1 MKTEILPSKGDESD
15 EEGNDERDDVNA
27 IIKLIEKKD
36 QKDLEDA
43 IRKLPFDDPLSALD
57 YINADKINSGDCFLL
72 DDEIVET
79 VRPNLN
85 ADDLQDEEKIIPVIS
100 LTEALVNVENLI
112 NLHNF
117 TPENFEVTNEEL
129 RILKGIRRKVLR
141 YKSESSIQLNMNEF
155 INFN

>member
-1 MKTEILPSKGDESD
+1 MKTEILPSKGNESD
-15 EEGNDERDDVNA
+15 EE
-27 IIKLIEKKD
+27 
-36 QKDLEDA
+36 
-43 IRKLPFDDPLSALD
+43 
-57 YINADKINSGDCFLL
+57 

-85 ADDLQDEEKIIPVIS
+85 ADDLQDEEEIIPVIS

-117 TPENFEVTNEEL
+117 PPENFEVTNEEL

-141 YKSESSIQLNMNEF
+141 YKSESSIQLNMDEF

>member
-1 MKTEILPSKGDESD
+1 MKTKILPSKGDESN
-15 EEGNDERDDVNA
+15 EEGNDEGDDVNA
-27 IIKLIEKKD
+27 IIKLIEKED
-36 QKDLEDA
+36 QKNLEDA

-57 YINADKINSGDCFLL
+57 YINADKINSSDCFLL

-85 ADDLQDEEKIIPVIS
+85 ADDLQDEEEIIPVIS

-117 TPENFEVTNEEL
+117 PPENFEVTNEEL

-141 YKSESSIQLNMNEF
+141 YKSESSIQLNMDEF